1 MWNIKRYLRRWY
13 FFFLL
18 VSIGLNGIRVSSA
31 SEVSRQNVFREP
43 LHTPDTQYFINVDVN
58 TSANRLQGREEI
70 RILNSSV
77 SPLKRLVIDWPYLS
91 LEELKIFVQNKPIQI
106 IAKGTNGLTH
116 TQILIELPQAV
127 ESRESILLEIQFGL
141 PLRLGKLNKLA
152 EWHPRLWWGR
162 HTSDDY
168 EVKINGLEEYIV
180 ATSGVFD
187 ETKNLYS
194 AKGVR
199 KFGVVLMQGLEVLK
213 ASSGETEIHCYYEE
227 GARQCAELIHQT
239 AIDVIDFYRDW
250 LGFYPHKILHIV
262 PGGLAH
268 PAGGYPVATA
278 IVGIHGQKQMDKKP
292 ESHWQFITAHEIGHQ
307 YWMEH
312 VLEAPNT
319 FWLMIGLGVHADR
332 AFMLAKG
339 YGDQHEHDMIQRY
352 IQGTRDQLDT
362 RMNRLPEERKKVDF
376 DYNNVVNHGKGFG
389 VISALACVM
398 GKDTFES
405 AYRRCLKEFK
415 GRNLDVADFQR
426 VCEEQS
432 RERLDWFFDQW
443 IRTSRFL
450 SYEIA
455 AQETSSENGHCET
468 TVKVRRLGT
477 LRMPVPVTALFEDD
491 SRQCLYTDRF
501 LDECSLVFTSKTP
514 LKEVKLDAQ
523 GELPLVIPPPD
534 PKIAQ
539 LKKDIRNLEFT
550 GEGEKA
556 LQLFN
561 KIRNIKLGYYDFP
574 WFRLG
579 LCLYD
584 ERHYKEALQ
593 AFQNDFDL
601 SSKTTSP
608 YLFVTLVWQ
617 GHLLDL
623 MNRRNEALTCYKQAL
638 QMKPASWVRHDQWG
652 MKIGRRWIE
661 KRIESPFQRPAPEI
675 IDLKKRIRDLEW
687 TGDGDKALKL
697 FNETN
702 SVKLDDSG
710 FPWGKLGLCLYDGGH
725 YTEALQAF
733 RNDFE
738 QSPTSFSSLVW
749 QGHLLDLMNRREEAL
764 RCYKEALEMKPTSW
778 VRHDQYGIK
787 IDFDWIKERLKTPFQ
802 RD

>member
-43 LHTPDTQYFINVDVN
+43 LHTPDTRYFINVDVN
-58 TSANRLQGREEI
+58 TLANRLQGCEEI
-70 RILNSSV
+70 RILNSSI

-91 LEELKIFVQNKPIQI
+91 LEELKIFVQNKPIQFL
-106 IAKGTNGLTH
+106 AKGTNGLTH

-141 PLRLGKLNKLA
+141 PLRLGKLNKLV

-194 AKGVR
+194 AKGIR
-199 KFGVVLMQGLEVLK
+199 KFGIVLMQGLEVLK
-213 ASSGETEIHCYYEE
+213 ARSGETEIYCYHEE

-292 ESHWQFITAHEIGHQ
+292 ESHWQFIMAHEIGHQ

-319 FWLMIGLGVHADR
+319 FWLMIGLGVYADR

-339 YGDQHEHDMIQRY
+339 YGDQHERDMIQRY

-432 RERLDWFFDQW
+432 GERLDWFFDQW

-455 AQETSSENGHCET
+455 AQETSSENERCET

-534 PKIAQ
+534 PTIAQ

-561 KIRNIKLGYYDFP
+561 EIKNIRLGDYDFP

-584 ERHYKEALQ
+584 ERHYEEALQ

-652 MKIGRRWIE
+652 MKIDRRWIE
-661 KRIESPFQRPAPEI
+661 KRIESPFQQPDLEI

-749 QGHLLDLMNRREEAL
+749 QGHLLDIMNRREEAL